1 MQEWKKNIRQVVP
14 YVPGEQPKKANVIKL
29 NTNENPYP
37 PSPKVK
43 EQCAKI
49 CAETE
54 ELRLYPDPTAGM
66 LVEAIAK
73 YKGLDSSQVFVG
85 VGSDDVLAMAFLTF
99 FNSEKPIFFP
109 DITYS
114 FYDVWADLFKIP
126 YDKKPLDENFMIK
139 KDDYYWKNGGVV
151 FPNPNAPTGVLM
163 PLDEIED
170 IISHNQDVIVI
181 VDEAYVDFGGHS
193 AQELLSKYE
202 NLLVVQTFSKSRSM
216 AGMRIGYAM
225 GSAELI
231 KALNDVKYSFNSY
244 TMNRTSIL
252 LGTASIE
259 DDVYFKETVEKIVN
273 TREWFKAE
281 MKKLGFTFPDSKA
294 NFLFASHPKVP
305 AKEIFEAAREKDIYV
320 RYSPH
325 LTERR
330 RCSTLGASIILIHL
344 TLYAQ
349 RKESAYGN
357 VKNHQFCH
365 SGYLLR
371 LLYLSVPVYPGA
383 LAAEGPAPRPG
394 QGQPVRRSDL
404 CPERAAGH
412 RRPDRQPPGAD
423 VFAGSAVHFR
433 PGGQLHRRHGHGGP
447 GGRGQRV

>member
-14 YVPGEQPKKANVIKL
+14 YVPGEQPKEANVIKL

-43 EQCAKI
+43 EQCSKI
-49 CAETE
+49 CAKTD
-54 ELRLYPDPTAGM
+54 ELRLYPDPASGM
-66 LVEAIAK
+66 LVDAIAK

-320 RYSPH
+320 RYFDKPRINNYLRITIGTDEEMEKFLKF
-325 LTERR
+325 LT
-330 RCSTLGASIILIHL
+330 SFLKS
-344 TLYAQ
+344 Q
-349 RKESAYGN
+349 K
-357 VKNHQFCH
+357 
-365 SGYLLR
+365 
-371 LLYLSVPVYPGA
+371 
-383 LAAEGPAPRPG
+383 
-394 QGQPVRRSDL
+394 
-404 CPERAAGH
+404 
-412 RRPDRQPPGAD
+412 
-423 VFAGSAVHFR
+423 
-433 PGGQLHRRHGHGGP
+433 
-447 GGRGQRV
+447 